1 MTGSGEVGLRRAL
14 AVADLLIDADDE
26 RTLLPALLPML
37 LSVLPGDSLVWSVR
51 PDGAGVPLTVP
62 AGLLS
67 RDALAAFARDK
78 SADPLVAHTTS
89 GPGTPLL
96 RSDLQSRA
104 EYHALA
110 AYADVY
116 RPLGA
121 EHQLAMAFPAG
132 WAGDEPRSVCLAVN
146 RRRGDFGDDDRAVAE
161 LLRPRLARA
170 MRRLAPPARKPVTR
184 REAAVLD
191 LLARGLTDRQIARRL
206 AISPRTV
213 EKHLEHAYPKLGVHG
228 RVDAATTWLS
238 SGGARRRPSAPFPG
252 PPDPSGGTYSRGL

>member
-1 MTGSGEVGLRRAL
+1 MTGSAEVGLRRAL

-26 RTLLPALLPML
+26 RALLPALLPML
-37 LSVLPGDSLVWSVR
+37 LDVLPGDSLVWSVR
-51 PDGAGVPLTVP
+51 PYDGGGPMTVP
-62 AGLLS
+62 GGLLT
-67 RDALAAFARDK
+67 REALAAFARDK
-78 SADPLVAHTTS
+78 DADPLVAHTTT
-89 GPGTPLL
+89 GPGTPVL

-104 EYHALA
+104 EFHALA

-146 RRRGDFGDDDRAVAE
+146 RRRGDFGDADRAAAE

-170 MRRLAPPARKPVTR
+170 MRRLAPPARDRVTR

-228 RVDAATTWLS
+228 RVDAAVTWLS
-238 SGGARRRPSAPFPG
+238 AGDGRRG
-252 PPDPSGGTYSRGL
+252 PSGSAGGP